1 MVKKLFV
8 MRNKMASIKVSLV
21 KYFPPQFINV
31 QRTDA
36 FVKLMQLRVFNLKT
50 KFLISLK
57 TLIRRLWGIAICN
70 VLKSKAEMLL
80 FFSLSIFYLIL

>member
-1 MVKKLFV
+1 
-8 MRNKMASIKVSLV
+8 MASIKVSLV
-21 KYFPPQFINV
+21 KYFPPQLINV

-36 FVKLMQLRVFNLKT
+36 FVKLMQLRVFNSKT

-70 VLKSKAEMLL
+70 VLESKAEMLL